1 MDLKCI
7 WRQTKRDVSKAWT
20 CGWGLS
26 MENTSQIS
34 GLYKLERLHCIDR
47 VRKALKRNT
56 SEIKSP
62 ILKVCKEDCRGFLCM

>member
-34 GLYKLERLHCIDR
+34 GLYKLERLHCIVR
-47 VRKALKRNT
+47 VRKASKKDAHLR
-56 SEIKSP
+56 SRVP
-62 ILKVCKEDCRGFLCM
+62 F